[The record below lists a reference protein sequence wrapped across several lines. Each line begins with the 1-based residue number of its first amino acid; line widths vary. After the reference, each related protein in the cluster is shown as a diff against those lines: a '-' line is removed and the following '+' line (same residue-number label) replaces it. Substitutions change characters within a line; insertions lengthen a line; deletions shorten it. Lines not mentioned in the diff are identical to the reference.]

1 MADGS
6 PVIKELHDEIQRHAD
21 AIDHIQ
27 SEMQIQF
34 RRAEIANA
42 ERFDL
47 IHEAL
52 DALMHKKSDPESSHG
67 GSNSS
72 KPAFQVRSVKLDFPR
87 FDGKNVMNWIFK
99 AEQFFNYHNTPDAD
113 RLIIASVH
121 LDHDVV
127 PWYQMLQR
135 TQPFRSWQDFTR
147 ALELDFG
154 PSAYDCP
161 RAALFKLNQGGSV
174 SEYYREFTALAN
186 RVYGVS
192 TEAFLDCFI
201 SGLQA
206 DVRRDVLALSP
217 ANLPKAFALAKLFEE
232 KYSNPSKPK
241 YNQSPYK
248 GPTYQNQYQTK
259 NSPITPKTDPNTTQ
273 NQQKNQLP
281 PLLPTPNQKP
291 MAIRNISP
299 AEMQL
304 RREKGLC
311 YFCDDKFSHTHRCP
325 NRRLMMLH
333 LTDGEG
339 EKLDPDPPEIITTE
353 ESEEVQHHLSLN
365 AMKGNSGMGTIRFTG
380 TIGNI
385 PVQVLVDGGSSD
397 TYLQPRIAQFLKV
410 PIEAT
415 PSFQVLVGNGQSL
428 TVEGMVRKLH
438 LQVQGHELIL
448 PAYLLPVA
456 GADLI
461 LGSSWLATLGP
472 HIADYA
478 ALTLKFYQNNM
489 FITLQGDTPTQPLQS
504 QLHQLRR
511 MHNTNAI
518 AECFTIQMLTP
529 EVPQD
534 VLSDLPSDIEPELAI
549 LLHTYQKVFHQPTG
563 LPPPREQMHEIHLQE
578 GTAPVKVR
586 PYRYP
591 HSQKEQI
598 EKMVHEMLGQGII
611 KPNTSPFSSP
621 IILVKKKDGS
631 WRFCTDYRALNQVTV
646 KDSFPMPTVDELLD
660 ELYGAQ
666 YFSKLDLRSGYHQ
679 ILIRPEDRHKTAFRT
694 HHGHYEW
701 LVMPFGL
708 TNAPATFQCLMN
720 KIFQA
725 ALRKFVLV
733 FFDDIFIYSPS
744 WHSHLQHLEWVLQ
757 VLEQNELY
765 AKLSKCSFGQREVDY
780 LGHIV
785 SYSGVHMDANKIRD
799 VLEWPTPTNIKQLRG
814 FLGLT
819 GYYRRFIK
827 AYAQLAGPLTDLLKK
842 DAFMWNHV
850 ADTSFNKLKQAITSA
865 PVLRL
870 PDFSQPFTLETDASG
885 TGVGAVLGQQGH
897 LIAYFSKKLS
907 PRRQKQSAYIRELLA
922 ITEALAKFRHY
933 LLGVIP

>member
-72 KPAFQVRSVKLDFPR
+72 KPAFQVRYVKLDFPR

-99 AEQFFNYHNTPDAD
+99 AEQFFDYHNTPDAD

-135 TQPFRSWQDFTR
+135 THPFRSWQEFTR

-217 ANLPKAFALAKLFEE
+217 AKLPKAFALAKLFEE

-248 GPTYQNQYQTK
+248 GPNYQNQYQTK

-273 NQQKNQLP
+273 NQQKIPLP

-333 LTDGEG
+333 LTDGETRNYYDRG
-339 EKLDPDPPEIITTE
+339 ERRSST
-353 ESEEVQHHLSLN
+353 SL
-365 AMKGNSGMGTIRFTG
+365 
-380 TIGNI
+380 
-385 PVQVLVDGGSSD
+385 V
-397 TYLQPRIAQFLKV
+397 
-410 PIEAT
+410 
-415 PSFQVLVGNGQSL
+415 
-428 TVEGMVRKLH
+428 VER
-438 LQVQGHELIL
+438 
-448 PAYLLPVA
+448 Y
-456 GADLI
+456 
-461 LGSSWLATLGP
+461 
-472 HIADYA
+472 
-478 ALTLKFYQNNM
+478 
-489 FITLQGDTPTQPLQS
+489 
-504 QLHQLRR
+504 
-511 MHNTNAI
+511 
-518 AECFTIQMLTP
+518 
-529 EVPQD
+529 
-534 VLSDLPSDIEPELAI
+534 
-549 LLHTYQKVFHQPTG
+549 
-563 LPPPREQMHEIHLQE
+563 E
-578 GTAPVKVR
+578 G
-586 PYRYP
+586 
-591 HSQKEQI
+591 E
-598 EKMVHEMLGQGII
+598 
-611 KPNTSPFSSP
+611 
-621 IILVKKKDGS
+621 
-631 WRFCTDYRALNQVTV
+631 
-646 KDSFPMPTVDELLD
+646 
-660 ELYGAQ
+660 
-666 YFSKLDLRSGYHQ
+666 
-679 ILIRPEDRHKTAFRT
+679 
-694 HHGHYEW
+694 
-701 LVMPFGL
+701 
-708 TNAPATFQCLMN
+708 
-720 KIFQA
+720 
-725 ALRKFVLV
+725 
-733 FFDDIFIYSPS
+733 
-744 WHSHLQHLEWVLQ
+744 
-757 VLEQNELY
+757 
-765 AKLSKCSFGQREVDY
+765 
-780 LGHIV
+780 
-785 SYSGVHMDANKIRD
+785 
-799 VLEWPTPTNIKQLRG
+799 
-814 FLGLT
+814 
-819 GYYRRFIK
+819 
-827 AYAQLAGPLTDLLKK
+827 
-842 DAFMWNHV
+842 
-850 ADTSFNKLKQAITSA
+850 
-865 PVLRL
+865 
-870 PDFSQPFTLETDASG
+870 
-885 TGVGAVLGQQGH
+885 
-897 LIAYFSKKLS
+897 
-907 PRRQKQSAYIRELLA
+907 
-922 ITEALAKFRHY
+922 
-933 LLGVIP
+933 